1 LIRLPQI
8 ETLHHRR
15 VRGLVSS
22 VNIQLQSGLA
32 QTLTVARSDMSLAA
46 DVAISDIT
54 TSHEAPDRP
63 ADRTYPSDEETSRI
77 EIGARLISDSSLRR
91 ADCVSGRPA
100 MYCSRTPRRKV
111 RNDRSRARPAESS
124 GSPTR

>member
-1 LIRLPQI
+1 MRLQSWRAARCRRTLIRLPQT

-46 DVAISDIT
+46 ELASWEIT
-54 TSHEAPDRP
+54 TSHRAPERP
-63 ADRTYPSDEETSRI
+63 TDRTYPWGDETSRI
-77 EIGARLISDSSLRR
+77 DTGARLISVSNLRR

-111 RNDRSRARPAESS
+111 RNR
-124 GSPTR
+124 